1 MLVVDIN
8 KANFE
13 YDIHSI
19 VKAFYPEEMVK
30 VLTPETGEDKRKDLE
45 SDVVFQI
52 CITEDGAEFYQKK
65 LLQADQIQTGQEET
79 QKKLEKEEKTKE
91 RTATE
96 QVSEKGVLSVEKE
109 VCSSWHYEDKKGDSF
124 KDAFKRFLYLTLSG
138 ITGKTLPWG
147 NLTGIRPTKIA
158 YGMLEEKKSHEEIL
172 DFMEKSHFVSEKMAR
187 LRIEIA

>member
-65 LLQADQIQTGQEET
+65 LLQADQIQTGQEKT
-79 QKKLEKEEKTKE
+79 QK
-91 RTATE
+91 
-96 QVSEKGVLSVEKE
+96 
-109 VCSSWHYEDKKGDSF
+109 
-124 KDAFKRFLYLTLSG
+124 
-138 ITGKTLPWG
+138 
-147 NLTGIRPTKIA
+147 N
-158 YGMLEEKKSHEEIL
+158 
-172 DFMEKSHFVSEKMAR
+172 
-187 LRIEIA
+187 